1 MHICFLTQITEMN
14 KRWQE
19 YNQQRE
25 QSIVQLQA
33 DLKDKEKLQA
43 AKAANVERTMQEQLH
58 RILEDAQTNVNRATQ
73 EATKAKKETAQVQ
86 IF

>member
-1 MHICFLTQITEMN
+1 MN